1 MMSAYNRMPVVALRD
16 ECASRGLLSEGLDKR
31 DIIIVLRQFDDADD
45 RPTYMLAEKV
55 ELEMG
60 GSLQGRSRGSTPA
73 TTTSYPAGNAER
85 SHSVWTLQLQL
96 EIVKAQTELTDME
109 IERRRAMERDDDESD
124 FFLMVEQERERQR
137 KEFYRGKPILSGHA
151 IGRLVRNK
159 LVREREQREKQRAK
173 EMERLKYLIGLL
185 NRQLLAEKVKAVD
198 ECVDVQNKLPS
209 RDNENKNLE
218 IGFVLQQQR
227 QDSNHD
233 GENIRDCNYDNS
245 CAAQSV
251 GNDDNGTRNMIRT
264 AAASKPVTDR
274 DSSDCDKP
282 QHLTLNRD
290 SLQCPGSDTEWA
302 LNDTNGRDSTTSN
315 DHDVGGPYRKTVQ
328 RQDDEF
334 TTGHRATVT
343 TGYDKALKRQTEQDE
358 TINLVQ
364 TRSKDQQ

>member
-198 ECVDVQNKLPS
+198 ECVDVQNKLPL
-209 RDNENKNLE
+209 RDNENKNL
-218 IGFVLQQQR
+218 
-227 QDSNHD
+227 
-233 GENIRDCNYDNS
+233 
-245 CAAQSV
+245 
-251 GNDDNGTRNMIRT
+251 
-264 AAASKPVTDR
+264 
-274 DSSDCDKP
+274 
-282 QHLTLNRD
+282 
-290 SLQCPGSDTEWA
+290 
-302 LNDTNGRDSTTSN
+302 
-315 DHDVGGPYRKTVQ
+315 
-328 RQDDEF
+328 
-334 TTGHRATVT
+334 
-343 TGYDKALKRQTEQDE
+343 
-358 TINLVQ
+358 
-364 TRSKDQQ
+364 